1 VGGPDLGYLSA
12 ARLEELAPPRLRRD
26 LTVQG
31 AVALSGA
38 AIAASVGGQGTK
50 WYQTLFVV
58 TGLRL
63 GAWMPNPAYLI
74 PTCSGPRPWHVPGLP
89 RARRLSYLLRELF
102 GAHSATGPL
111 VQVTDGGFYDN
122 LGLVEL
128 FRRGMSRIYCIDA
141 SGDTPPAATT
151 LAEALTLAH
160 QELGVQV
167 DLEEGTWTTF
177 TAGGADPLVP
187 ADPLAALSARLSR
200 RGIITGTFSY
210 PEGSPFAGQGKGVL
224 VVAKASLWPSL
235 SYPVLAYASTSTAF
249 PRDSTG
255 DQFFDDKQYAAYTG
269 LGRALGSAAVAAMKG
284 YDEQGRLRPPT
295 PAPAPGASPFIP
307 VQVGAGMA

>member
-1 VGGPDLGYLSA
+1 MVFAASATVGQKRTAPGDHRGSYTFCSDWVGGPDLGYVSA
-12 ARLEELAPPRLRRD
+12 ARLEQLAPPRLRRD

-50 WYQTLFVV
+50 WYETLFVV
-58 TGLRL
+58 SGLRL
-63 GAWMPNPAYLI
+63 GAWMPNPAYVI
-74 PTCSGPRPWHVPGLP
+74 PACSGPRPWHVPGLP

-160 QELGVQV
+160 QELGVQA

-177 TAGGADPLVP
+177 TAGGADPLTP
-187 ADPLAALSARLSR
+187 ADPLARLSARLSR
-200 RGIITGTFSY
+200 RGIITGTFRY
-210 PEGSPFAGQGKGVL
+210 PEGSPFAVAGNRGARRRQG
-224 VVAKASLWPSL
+224 
-235 SYPVLAYASTSTAF
+235 F
-249 PRDSTG
+249 
-255 DQFFDDKQYAAYTG
+255 
-269 LGRALGSAAVAAMKG
+269 AVADAVLPG
-284 YDEQGRLRPPT
+284 AGLRRDRRRRSRGTAPATSSSTTSSTPPT
-295 PAPAPGASPFIP
+295 PASGGRWAVRPWRR
-307 VQVGAGMA
+307 